1 MSNNL
6 PTNQPI
12 SSKYKTIYEF
22 ISTNEDNFVYLIS
35 GEVFLGRYLKEEEF
49 DQNMVKFV
57 FNPKTSAV
65 ENFQN
70 VDN

>member
-1 MSNNL
+1 MSNL
-6 PTNQPI
+6 PI
-12 SSKYKTIYEF
+12 SSKYKNIYEF
-22 ISTNEDNFVYLIS
+22 ISLNEDNFVYLIS

-57 FNPKTSAV
+57 FNTKTSAV

-70 VDN
+70 ADN

>member
-1 MSNNL
+1 MSNKVTLECKN
-6 PTNQPI
+6 
-12 SSKYKTIYEF
+12 IYDF
-22 ISTNEDNFVYLIS
+22 IAINENNFVCLNT
-35 GEVFLGRYLKEEEF
+35 GEMFLGRYLKEEEF